1 VDFDGVDDVIF
12 EAAAGSNARDTD
24 DWLYNDPADD
34 PTDAEWRLHD
44 YVTRPGTPV
53 RLTYVRLTTLART
66 SRPDP
71 SYRAPDFDATAG
83 TDLVEDHDYDQ
94 APASQFKNVDNRKFR
109 RRALTT
115 IVDMRND

>member
-1 VDFDGVDDVIF
+1 
-12 EAAAGSNARDTD
+12 
-24 DWLYNDPADD
+24 
-34 PTDAEWRLHD
+34 
-44 YVTRPGTPV
+44 
-53 RLTYVRLTTLART
+53 VRLTTLART